1 MSEHGPEGKRARAQA
16 QAQTPP
22 KEPVQ
27 TQVPTQAPAPTQ
39 APTQAPARV
48 QAQSEAR
55 SEAHPQAPMQ
65 AQTPPQTPVLQPSTT
80 PASATSASA
89 SATSAPASASAAA
102 PSSPAGLPPAVH
114 AFLVRFLP
122 TRLDSLPNDAVLLL
136 GIALVLAVVDPTKL
150 GTRGPVG
157 WLLVA
162 VALVAAI
169 WAAPVVSRRPTARSV
184 HLANQLAR
192 HRNTAFAV
200 GCTIVAGFGDPPVW
214 LMIVDATLLL
224 AYLLAVDALAAGP
237 IGMRQLRQGVAPLSA
252 AGAVAIVLLAAQ
264 APVNSGAVW
273 GRIVAALAVA
283 VAGVAAGAALWIKQ
297 TSGQPA
303 EAREEAARPE
313 PSTRPRHR

>member
-1 MSEHGPEGKRARAQA
+1 
-16 QAQTPP
+16 
-22 KEPVQ
+22 
-27 TQVPTQAPAPTQ
+27 
-39 APTQAPARV
+39 
-48 QAQSEAR
+48 
-55 SEAHPQAPMQ
+55 
-65 AQTPPQTPVLQPSTT
+65 
-80 PASATSASA
+80 
-89 SATSAPASASAAA
+89 
-102 PSSPAGLPPAVH
+102 VH

-303 EAREEAARPE
+303 EAPEEAARPE